1 MNKRAE
7 EIFPPSKILAYIL
20 FGIFSAVSIIFLLL
34 IYNSM
39 TSSTYTVPEGLEDF
53 LVLEYV
59 TKSPSC
65 FTYQDQYTGNIHWLS
80 FDAGKLDSKHFT
92 SCFQIGLRRFFGFG
106 ICYKIAI
113 MLHISRSVYRQHPLA
128 EL

>member
-1 MNKRAE
+1 MRVNL
-7 EIFPPSKILAYIL
+7 IPNI
-20 FGIFSAVSIIFLLL
+20 LLL
-34 IYNSM
+34 VFRS
-39 TSSTYTVPEGLEDF
+39 GLEDF

-92 SCFQIGLRRFFGFG
+92 SCFQTASYGKTVRVGFMRDGAKQEIFPSSFSTKKFAEVVQMYPDTEFFLFQNQNS
-106 ICYKIAI
+106 IKSQITFY
-113 MLHISRSVYRQHPLA
+113 
-128 EL
+128 